1 MNENVTNNDTAVNK
15 TSGTANTGRTMRLRV
30 SLPTEMLVDEDVT
43 KVIAEADNGA
53 FCLLPR
59 HVDFVAA
66 LIPGVLVF
74 YDDRGKEYFAAID
87 EGVLVKCGQ
96 DVLVSTLNGVRGTNL
111 GELRDL
117 VGERF
122 MELDEHERKSRA
134 ALARLEA
141 GTLRG
146 FRELQEHFRG

>member
-1 MNENVTNNDTAVNK
+1 MNNNVAKSKPAGAVH
-15 TSGTANTGRTMRLRV
+15 TGRTTMRLRLA
-30 SLPTEMLVDEDVT
+30 LPTEMLVDEDVI
-43 KVIAEADNGA
+43 KVVAEAENGA

-66 LIPGVLVF
+66 LEPGVLMF
-74 YDDRGKEYFAAID
+74 YDGQDKEYFAAID
-87 EGVLVKCGQ
+87 EGVLVKCGHE
-96 DVLVSTLNGVRGTNL
+96 VLVSTLNGVRGTNL

-117 VGERF
+117 VEERF

-146 FRELQEHFRG
+146 FRELQERFRG